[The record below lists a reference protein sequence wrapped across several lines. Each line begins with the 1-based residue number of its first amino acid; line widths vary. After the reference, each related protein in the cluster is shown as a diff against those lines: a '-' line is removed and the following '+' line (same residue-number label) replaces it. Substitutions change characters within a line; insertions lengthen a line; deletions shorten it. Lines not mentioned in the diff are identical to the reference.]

1 MSPLHVRLPGQPSVT
16 SFSYPAS
23 LLVTNSLIFVYLKM
37 SILAAFSKDIFSGR
51 RLPGG
56 LCVRVSVCSILNACP
71 RRGVLPILVPLQVS
85 VTWLWLLSA
94 FKFACQQFDYD
105 VSRI

>member
-1 MSPLHVRLPGQPSVT
+1 MT

-56 LCVRVSVCSILNACP
+56 LCASFCLQHFKRLSPLWPPLSPARSLAYP
-71 RRGVLPILVPLQVS
+71 RAAAGKCHLALA
-85 VTWLWLLSA
+85 A
-94 FKFACQQFDYD
+94 FRF
-105 VSRI
+105 